1 MATAWPSV
9 VGWLLTNLPNLSGWS
24 SVVVIDG
31 PPVEAILPDDYVTVG
46 FASDGTTG
54 SLTLDPDPDGFSI
67 VEVGDVRCEL
77 ACVTEQ
83 VDLATMRARVFGLF
97 DSLAAAVKA
106 NRRLGNVLSPQG
118 FATLTV
124 DPQVIVNSTGTSA
137 ALVFSL
143 NYTSIT

>member
-9 VGWLLTNLPNLSGWS
+9 VGWLLTTLPTLSGWS

-46 FASDGTTG
+46 FISDGTTG
-54 SLTLDPDPDGFSI
+54 ALTLDPDPDGFSI

-77 ACVTEQ
+77 ACVTGQ
-83 VDLATMRARVFGLF
+83 ADLASMRARVFGLF

-106 NRRLGNVLSPQG
+106 DRRLGNVLSPQG

-124 DPQVIVNSTGTSA
+124 DPQVIVNATGTSA